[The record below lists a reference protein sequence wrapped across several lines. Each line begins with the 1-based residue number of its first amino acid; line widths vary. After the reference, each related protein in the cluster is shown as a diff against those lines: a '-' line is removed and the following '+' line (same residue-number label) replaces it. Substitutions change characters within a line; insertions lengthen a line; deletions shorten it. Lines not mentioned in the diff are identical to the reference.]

1 VLNDSTKKRLSPTVT
16 YLLTGLVFAFPTL
29 FAAGWTLPEWAQQNI
44 IAPSSLAIIHALVL
58 GFMLTVAF
66 GVLYQVVPIAF
77 QAPPMPRH
85 VFFWHLPIH
94 ICSVLL
100 MIYGFL
106 TFHMSFV
113 ATGGLALCIGAI
125 LYLFILQS
133 HYRKARNKT
142 FVHRGL
148 SFPVVSLV
156 LVILIGLWQAAFP
169 ETVSFQ
175 LVFTHALIG
184 GLAFWG
190 GLVLVISYKFIPMFA
205 LSHGYKASLPRAK
218 WLYFSGLLAI
228 ILGEWILPISKDVHS
243 IGQLTIILGC
253 ISGALGILSFAMD
266 VSNILRAKKR
276 KRMVNPMREALAALS
291 FILCGQLL
299 MFLAILLNDIWL
311 TILSVYLFAFG
322 GLVPLIMAYMQ
333 KIVPFLWFEYR
344 FSKRPERKTAPLL
357 DDMVPKQL
365 SKIAIILYFSGMGCG
380 LIILLTI
387 RFIHDSGLN
396 LLIRILPGS
405 IMAASIGLLFI
416 SLRHVLT
423 IGGPRPED

>member
-1 VLNDSTKKRLSPTVT
+1 VQNDSTKKRLSPTVS
-16 YLLTGLVFAFPTL
+16 YLLTGLVFACPTL
-29 FAAGWTLPEWAQQNI
+29 FAVGWLIPEIAQQSI
-44 IAPSSLAIIHALVL
+44 ITPGSLAIIHALVL

-85 VFFWHLPIH
+85 VFYWHLPIH

-106 TFHMSFV
+106 NYRMPFV
-113 ATGGLALCIGAI
+113 ATGGLLLCIGAI
-125 LYLFILQS
+125 SYLYILQA

-148 SFPVVSLV
+148 SFPIVSLV
-156 LVILIGLWQAAFP
+156 IVILIGLWQASFP
-169 ETVSFQ
+169 QTVSLQ
-175 LVFTHALIG
+175 LVLTHAIIG

-190 GLVLVISYKFIPMFA
+190 GLVLVVSYKFIPMFA
-205 LSHGYKASLPRAK
+205 LSHGYQASLPRAK
-218 WLYFSGLLAI
+218 WLYFSGLFVLI
-228 ILGEWILPISKDVHS
+228 FGEWMLPVESALYF
-243 IGQLTIILGC
+243 IGKLAVVLGC
-253 ISGALGILSFAMD
+253 ILGAAGILSFVID
-266 VSNILRAKKR
+266 VWNILRARKR
-276 KRMVNPMREALAALS
+276 KRMVNPVREAMIALS
-291 FILCGQLL
+291 FIVCGQI
-299 MFLAILLNDIWL
+299 FLFIAIPLQSVWL
-311 TILSVYLFAFG
+311 TIFAAYLFAFG

-344 FSKRPERKTAPLL
+344 FSKRPERKAAPLL

-365 SKIAIILYFSGMGCG
+365 SKIAVILYFCGMCIGFFV
-380 LIILLTI
+380 LLVTSLLHLASI
-387 RFIHDSGLN
+387 N
-396 LLIRILPGS
+396 TLIRLLPGS
-405 IMAASIGLLFI
+405 IMAISIILLFI